1 MGMRSV
7 FAAISTNN
15 DGEKVLDYTTVQW
28 ASYIPRT
35 LAYGFSHLDG
45 EGKDSLI
52 DVFVKGCQQFDH
64 MACIDRCVV
73 NGRYWEYANIADGL
87 SVKVD
92 EKNGQDVIVGVDS
105 GFSDGSLQQQRKVS
119 GLGAAKE
126 FVARHGHNQD
136 GVSALYDPEK
146 RTFHFISNNAYHLYR
161 ATDSEDSKIIMS
173 IPKGEW
179 VSYSVEEL
187 ARLGGDFDMGDD

>member
-7 FAAISTNN
+7 FAAISIN
-15 DGEKVLDYTTVQW
+15 DNGEKVLDYTTVQW

-35 LAYGFSHLDG
+35 LAYGLNHLDDK
-45 EGKDSLI
+45 GKDSLI

-64 MACIDRCVV
+64 MSCIDRYVV
-73 NGRYWEYANIADGL
+73 NGQYWEYVNIADGL
-87 SVKVD
+87 SVKIGEND
-92 EKNGQDVIVGVDS
+92 GRDVIVGVDS

-119 GLGAAKE
+119 GLSAAKE
-126 FVARHGHNQD
+126 FVAGHGHNQD

-146 RTFHFISNNAYHLYR
+146 RMFHFISNHTCHLYR
-161 ATDSEDSKIIMS
+161 ATDSEDSKVIMS

-187 ARLGGDFDMGDD
+187 ARLGEDFDMGDD

>member
-15 DGEKVLDYTTVQW
+15 DGEKVLDYVTVQW

-35 LAYGFSHLDG
+35 LAYGFSRLDG
-45 EGKDSLI
+45 EGKDSLV

-64 MACIDRCVV
+64 MACIDRYVV

-87 SVKVD
+87 SVKVG
-92 EKNGQDVIVGVDS
+92 EKDSQDVIVGVDS
-105 GFSDGSLQQQRKVS
+105 GFSDDSLQQRRKVS
-119 GLGAAKE
+119 GLGTAKK
-126 FVARHGHNQD
+126 FVAGHGHNQD

-187 ARLGGDFDMGDD
+187 ARLGVDFDMSDD